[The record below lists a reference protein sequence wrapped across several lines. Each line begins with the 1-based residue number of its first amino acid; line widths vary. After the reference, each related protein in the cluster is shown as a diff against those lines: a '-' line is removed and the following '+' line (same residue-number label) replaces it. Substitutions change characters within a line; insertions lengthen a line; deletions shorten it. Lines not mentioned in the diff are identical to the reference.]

1 MPADKD
7 IVKAKIN
14 EIFETL
20 AELQRITSK
29 DFNEMS
35 IDEKYSMRYNI
46 IVLVEALASLC
57 FYIAIE
63 HYNLNPRY
71 YSECF
76 KEVSERLNL
85 SCYEDLISLA
95 KLRNLLVHRYWI
107 IRDEL
112 IYENIKKNFKC
123 IKDFIEKVLEKI

>member
-63 HYNLNPRY
+63 HYN
-71 YSECF
+71 F
-76 KEVSERLNL
+76 KP
-85 SCYEDLISLA
+85 
-95 KLRNLLVHRYWI
+95 
-107 IRDEL
+107 
-112 IYENIKKNFKC
+112 
-123 IKDFIEKVLEKI
+123 